1 MSMKNDII
9 KEINKKENML
19 KKYISYHQYNIK
31 EGLKQRLKI
40 PLKSIQIDNL
50 KGM

>member
-1 MSMKNDII
+1 MKNKII
-9 KEINKKENML
+9 KSNK
-19 KKYISYHQYNIK
+19 
-31 EGLKQRLKI
+31 GLKQRLKI